1 MALRLNIKIGVS
13 VALLAAGFAVP
24 AEAGIACHRGYQMV
38 QGSPLS
44 TPYCQD
50 QYVAQVANEYGFKAS
65 PERVRQD
72 PIFKQTLCRYIGH
85 DIRIKESCDEVNPT
99 GRGRF

>member
-1 MALRLNIKIGVS
+1 MALRLMITTGVG
-13 VALLAAGFAVP
+13 VALLAVGVAVP
-24 AEAGIACHRGYQMV
+24 AEAEIRCNKGYQLV
-38 QGSPLS
+38 QGTPLA

-65 PERVRQD
+65 PARVRQD
-72 PIFKQTLCRYIGH
+72 PIFKQTLCRYIGQ
-85 DIRIKESCDEVNPT
+85 DIRIKESCQEVNPS

>member
-1 MALRLNIKIGVS
+1 MAMRLNIRTGVC
-13 VALLAAGFAVP
+13 VALLAAGLVMP
-24 AEAGIACHRGYQMV
+24 AEAGIRCNKGYQLV
-38 QGSPLS
+38 QGSPLA

-65 PERVRQD
+65 PDRVRQD
-72 PIFKQTLCRYIGH
+72 PIFKQTICRYIGQ
-85 DIRIKESCDEVNPT
+85 DIRIKESCQEVNPS